1 MEMIKFKNKFH
12 LSPEQSL
19 FLGKKRWDE
28 NVYCGMKMEDRKVTF
43 PQVQTNI
50 KWHKCA
56 KRTVG

>member
-19 FLGKKRWDE
+19 FLGKKKWDE

-43 PQVQTNI
+43 P
-50 KWHKCA
+50 HG
-56 KRTVG
+56 RSRPR